1 MARTQTTQKRTT
13 RRTTRTSSTKKQYI
27 YAVGRR
33 KESTAILKLYP
44 RGKGKININTENLQN
59 VDLETLFKGNK
70 YLIEDALYPFYI
82 IGQDYLKQFDADIVV
97 RGGGIRGQ
105 AEAIRLA
112 FARALVEYNPEFRTQ
127 LKPYGLL
134 KRDPREKERKKYGL
148 KKARRAP
155 QWSKR

>member
-1 MARTQTTQKRTT
+1 M
-13 RRTTRTSSTKKQYI
+13 TRTKKYI
-27 YAVGRR
+27 YVVGRR
-33 KESTAILKLYP
+33 KESTAILKLFP
-44 RGKGKININTENLQN
+44 KGKGNFVIKTKSG
-59 VDLETLFKGNK
+59 DKTLEEYFGGNK
-70 YLIEDALYPFYI
+70 YLLEDALYPFYV
-82 IGQDYLKQFDADIVV
+82 IGIDNKNKFDAQIIV
-97 RGGGIRGQ
+97 RGGGIRWQ

-112 FARALVEYNPEFRTQ
+112 FARWLDQYNPEYRSI